1 MHVCVPILGGVST
14 AYSTHKHTY
23 ASSSSSRPLANT
35 VTLNFR
41 KHKMPLSVFVGKQFP
56 INLRRRMPHRQYVQM
71 HPKGATN
78 QVGGAGRQRQE
89 AGGRWKGAKALPCS
103 KSFARALIAFLAN
116 MKMYS
121 RHASSHF
128 ANVPPNESHKS
139 EREREREQEKISV
152 CGGSRS
158 RYECVEGEW
167 KPAVASAHSAGKV
180 CFPLCGKSRGKSFF
194 FAKISKV

>member
-1 MHVCVPILGGVST
+1 MRHCGLRLDLFSPLTGR
-14 AYSTHKHTY
+14 ATY
-23 ASSSSSRPLANT
+23 ARMCANTLWSKHSIQHTQTHLRFLFFFPPLANT

-78 QVGGAGRQRQE
+78 QVGGAGRQAE

-128 ANVPPNESHKS
+128 ANVPANESRKS
-139 EREREREQEKISV
+139 EREREGAGEDTSVWGKQE
-152 CGGSRS
+152 
-158 RYECVEGEW
+158 
-167 KPAVASAHSAGKV
+167 
-180 CFPLCGKSRGKSFF
+180 
-194 FAKISKV
+194 

>member
-41 KHKMPLSVFVGKQFP
+41 KHKTPLSVFVGKQFP

-78 QVGGAGRQRQE
+78 QVGGAGRQAV
-89 AGGRWKGAKALPCS
+89 AGGRRQVEGGKGPALLEKFCS
-103 KSFARALIAFLAN
+103 
-116 MKMYS
+116 
-121 RHASSHF
+121 SSHCF
-128 ANVPPNESHKS
+128 FGKHENVFQTRIEPFCKRATE
-139 EREREREQEKISV
+139 
-152 CGGSRS
+152 
-158 RYECVEGEW
+158 
-167 KPAVASAHSAGKV
+167 
-180 CFPLCGKSRGKSFF
+180 
-194 FAKISKV
+194 